1 MAASFAFNGLAMFC
15 VTKASSFALMPVLSS
30 TELKYA
36 IAPKYWARHN
46 ISDGFWSSEQNIYS
60 FLTYQDKKGRLF
72 SADECRQELEKY
84 KKSSG
89 LYARRNLRPGK
100 VKTIFQHIRR
110 KTLYAI
116 FFAKKIWRSLER
128 RTGIIPTYGK

>member
-1 MAASFAFNGLAMFC
+1 
-15 VTKASSFALMPVLSS
+15 MPVMSS

-46 ISDGFWSSEQNIYS
+46 VSDGFWSSEQNIYS

-72 SADECRQELEKY
+72 SAEECRKELEQY
-84 KKSSG
+84 KKKSA
-89 LYARRNLRPGK
+89 LYARRNVHPGK
-100 VKTIFQHIRR
+100 VRTCFQHIRR
-110 KTLYAI
+110 KLLYGV

-128 RTGIIPTYGK
+128 RTGIIKPLK